1 MGLNHF
7 TQKNRNKGMQPN
19 SERDPHG
26 DLRRLVRTF
35 KATLDEWTKSV
46 SELATWIRVL
56 AATTRS
62 DADRTLVRRS
72 VRGRQ

>member
-7 TQKNRNKGMQPN
+7 TQENRNKGMQPN

-26 DLRRLVRTF
+26 DLRWLVRTF
-35 KATLDEWTKSV
+35 KATLDRVDEERV
-46 SELATWIRVL
+46 GARNLDPVL

-62 DADRTLVRRS
+62 EADRTLVR
-72 VRGRQ
+72 